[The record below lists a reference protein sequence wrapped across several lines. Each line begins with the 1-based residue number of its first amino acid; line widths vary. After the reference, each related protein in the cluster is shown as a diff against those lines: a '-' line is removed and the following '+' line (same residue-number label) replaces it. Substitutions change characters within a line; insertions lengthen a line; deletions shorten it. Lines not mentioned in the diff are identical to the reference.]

1 MGRDGAGRGN
11 RNRNRKVVGVEKGVI
26 EEDEERFLG
35 RRGMNSSKGSWLNMR
50 SWVRYSRVAIF
61 SFKKKYKI

>member
-1 MGRDGAGRGN
+1 MGLDGAGRGN

-35 RRGMNSSKGSWLNMR
+35 RRGMDSSRKL
-50 SWVRYSRVAIF
+50 VEYA
-61 SFKKKYKI
+61 